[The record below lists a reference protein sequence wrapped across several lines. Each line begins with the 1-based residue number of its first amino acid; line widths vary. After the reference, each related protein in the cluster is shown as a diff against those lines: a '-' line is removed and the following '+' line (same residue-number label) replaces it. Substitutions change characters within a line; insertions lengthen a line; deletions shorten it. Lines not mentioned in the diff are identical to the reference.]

1 MTEAEQLVAVFKVQ
15 LDLDL
20 MAGERAKAVPAVK
33 AQHEL
38 TLWRIEQENKLL
50 KEVEAKLTMLNQKL
64 EQQEYYLQQ
73 HNAA

>member
-1 MTEAEQLVAVFKVQ
+1 MQLELALTNTTAAEKLVAKF
-15 LDLDL
+15 
-20 MAGERAKAVPAVK
+20 K
-33 AQHEL
+33 AQHDI

-50 KEVEAKLTMLNQKL
+50 KEVEAKLTKLNQKL

>member
-1 MTEAEQLVAVFKVQ
+1 MQLELELSTTTAAERLI
-15 LDLDL
+15 
-20 MAGERAKAVPAVK
+20 AKFK

>member
-1 MTEAEQLVAVFKVQ
+1 MQLELQLSTTTAAETLI
-15 LDLDL
+15 
-20 MAGERAKAVPAVK
+20 AKFK

-50 KEVEAKLTMLNQKL
+50 REVEAKLTMLNQKL

>member
-1 MTEAEQLVAVFKVQ
+1 MQLELQLNKPTAAERLVAKF
-15 LDLDL
+15 
-20 MAGERAKAVPAVK
+20 K
-33 AQHEL
+33 AQHDL

-50 KEVEAKLTMLNQKL
+50 KEVEAKLTKLNQKL

>member
-1 MTEAEQLVAVFKVQ
+1 MQLELELSTTTQAERLVAKF
-15 LDLDL
+15 
-20 MAGERAKAVPAVK
+20 K
-33 AQHEL
+33 AQHDI

-50 KEVEAKLTMLNQKL
+50 KEVEAKLTKLNQKL

>member
-1 MTEAEQLVAVFKVQ
+1 MQLELALTNTTTAEKLVAKF
-15 LDLDL
+15 
-20 MAGERAKAVPAVK
+20 K

-50 KEVEAKLTMLNQKL
+50 KEVEAKLTKLNQKL

>member
-1 MTEAEQLVAVFKVQ
+1 MQLELELSTTTEAERLI
-15 LDLDL
+15 
-20 MAGERAKAVPAVK
+20 AKFK
-33 AQHEL
+33 AQHDL

-50 KEVEAKLTMLNQKL
+50 KEVEAKLTKLNQKL

>member
-1 MTEAEQLVAVFKVQ
+1 MQLELALTNTTTAEKLVAKF
-15 LDLDL
+15 
-20 MAGERAKAVPAVK
+20 K

-50 KEVEAKLTMLNQKL
+50 KEVEAKLTKLNQKL

-73 HNAA
+73 HNAV

>member
-1 MTEAEQLVAVFKVQ
+1 MQLELQLSTTTQAERLI
-15 LDLDL
+15 
-20 MAGERAKAVPAVK
+20 AKFK
-33 AQHEL
+33 AQHDL

-50 KEVEAKLTMLNQKL
+50 KEVEAKLTKLNQKL

>member
-1 MTEAEQLVAVFKVQ
+1 MQLELQLNKPTAAETLI
-15 LDLDL
+15 
-20 MAGERAKAVPAVK
+20 AKFK

-50 KEVEAKLTMLNQKL
+50 KEVEAKLTKLNQKL

>member
-1 MTEAEQLVAVFKVQ
+1 MQLELELNKPTAAETLI
-15 LDLDL
+15 
-20 MAGERAKAVPAVK
+20 AKFK

-50 KEVEAKLTMLNQKL
+50 KEVEAKLVLLNQKL
-64 EQQEYYLQQ
+64 EQQEYYLKH

>member
-1 MTEAEQLVAVFKVQ
+1 MQLELELTNTTTAERLVAKF
-15 LDLDL
+15 
-20 MAGERAKAVPAVK
+20 K

-50 KEVEAKLTMLNQKL
+50 KEVEAKLVLLNQKL
-64 EQQEYYLQQ
+64 EQQEYYLKH

>member
-1 MTEAEQLVAVFKVQ
+1 MQLELQLNKPTAAERLVAKF
-15 LDLDL
+15 
-20 MAGERAKAVPAVK
+20 K

-50 KEVEAKLTMLNQKL
+50 KEVEAKLTKLNQKL